1 MGRARGKHPVPLRFA
16 AGLLALGVV
25 GLASSS
31 TVTGQ
36 QNAAQEND
44 WNRPYE
50 PFRVIGNIYYVGT
63 SELAAYLIVTPAGH
77 VLIDGGLPQ
86 STPVI
91 EAAIEK
97 AGFKAS
103 DIRILLTTQAHFD
116 HVGTLAAL
124 AARSRGQVMVM
135 EGDADLVEHGGHGD
149 YLFGDTSSFD
159 AVKVSRVLKDG
170 EMVTLGD
177 QVLQAHRTPGHT
189 KGCTTWTTT
198 VRDHGLA
205 YAVVFAGSTT
215 VNPGTR
221 LVNDP
226 SYAGIRADYERSF
239 RVLGAMHPDVFLGA
253 HAGFFDLDGK
263 RQRQIAGATPNPFID
278 PKGFAEMVQ
287 RSERRFHELVA
298 AEQAP
303 AASVQ

>member
-1 MGRARGKHPVPLRFA
+1 MSQTRGKRAIPLGVV
-16 AGLLALGVV
+16 AGLLALPAA
-25 GLASSS
+25 ASWTTRISARQQ
-31 TVTGQ
+31 TV
-36 QNAAQEND
+36 AQESD
-44 WNRPYE
+44 WNRPHE

-63 SELAAYLIVTPAGH
+63 SELAAYLITTSAGH

-91 EAAIEK
+91 EAAIEH
-97 AGFKAS
+97 AGFKVT

-124 AARSRGQVMVM
+124 AAKSHGQVMVM
-135 EGDADLVEHGGHGD
+135 DGDADLVEHGGHGD
-149 YLFGDTSSFD
+149 YLFGDTLPFD
-159 AVKVSRVLKDG
+159 PVKVGRVLKDG

-177 QVLQAHRTPGHT
+177 QVLEAHRTPGHT

-198 VRDHGLA
+198 VRDNGLA

-221 LVNDP
+221 LVRNP
-226 SYAGIRADYERSF
+226 SYPGIRADYERSF

-263 RQRQIAGATPNPFID
+263 RQQQLAGAKPNPFID

-287 RSERRFHELVA
+287 RSEKRFHELVA
-298 AEQAP
+298 AEQTA
-303 AASVQ
+303 Q

>member
-1 MGRARGKHPVPLRFA
+1 MSRATSKRTIPLRFA
-16 AGLLALGVV
+16 GGLLALALGMS
-25 GLASSS
+25 GASAFARQ
-31 TVTGQ
+31 TT
-36 QNAAQEND
+36 AAQEND

-50 PFRVIGNIYYVGT
+50 PFRVIGSIYYVGT
-63 SELAAYLIVTPAGH
+63 GELGTYLIATPAGH

-97 AGFKAS
+97 AGFKVS

-124 AARSRGQVMVM
+124 AARSHGQVMVM

-149 YLFGDTSSFD
+149 YLFGDKSPFD
-159 AVKVSRVLKDG
+159 PVKVSRVLKDG
-170 EMVTLGD
+170 ERVTLGD
-177 QVLQAHRTPGHT
+177 QVLVAHRTPGHT

-198 VRDHGLA
+198 VRDNGLS

-221 LVNDP
+221 LVHDP
-226 SYAGIRADYERSF
+226 SYPGIRADYERSF

-287 RSERRFHELVA
+287 RSEKRFHELVT
-298 AEQAP
+298 AEQSAT
-303 AASVQ
+303 Q